1 MANGSPSPC
10 QLSRMGGDPEVEMAN
25 KDKGGRNN
33 KKAPAKDPK
42 QKRQEKK
49 EKKAKDKLRT
59 SGG

>member
-1 MANGSPSPC
+1 
-10 QLSRMGGDPEVEMAN
+10 MGGNLEVVMAN